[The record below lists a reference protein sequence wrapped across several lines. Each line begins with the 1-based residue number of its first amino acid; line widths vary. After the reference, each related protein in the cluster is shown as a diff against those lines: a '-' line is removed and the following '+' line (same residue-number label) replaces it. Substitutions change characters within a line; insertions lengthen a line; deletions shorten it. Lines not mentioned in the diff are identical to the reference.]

1 MTQHRLSLWTL
12 VLALV
17 GAGLLATPASAQ
29 YPADDV
35 PVSEYDVTE
44 LSYPE
49 LRDFDIPDPER
60 IELDNGMTIFLL
72 EDNELPLINATA
84 RIAGGGVYD
93 PDDKVG
99 LASVAG
105 QVMRT
110 GGTESLSPDSLNQQ
124 LESLG
129 ASIETGMGSTSGSAF
144 MSTLSDN
151 VDEVLPL
158 FAEVLRAPGFE
169 QEQVDLAKNQQ
180 RSAISRRN
188 DNPQQIAQREFDQV
202 LYGEDSPYARTSEY
216 YTIDAVEREDLVAFH
231 EQYVHP
237 ENIILSVWGD
247 FDADNMRT
255 RLEEAFADWTPSE
268 EAVMPEAP
276 ERTANEGPSVNFIP
290 KDDVNQSTIFIGHH
304 GDITREHSDYPAV
317 VAMNE
322 VLSGGFSGRLFQ
334 NVRRDQGLAYSVF
347 GVYGAGYDRPGRFY
361 SGVFTRSARTVD
373 AAESVLEEI
382 RGMRE
387 APPSQE
393 ELDQAR
399 DAYLNSFVFNFD
411 SKREILSRLMTYEY
425 YGYSPDFLQS
435 LVDAMAEITPEDIH
449 RVAQEYLR
457 PDDAHI
463 VVLGR
468 EDDFERDLAE
478 LSADGTVNT
487 IDISIP
493 TSPPSDG
500 ESTAATEEEQTEGRA
515 LLNDVQEAL
524 GGETLANVEAMR
536 FVEET
541 TLQQQ
546 GQEVVIEARQTLAA
560 DGRLYLEQDLPNGA
574 TLTIIDDGETLWL
587 DVPGRGTQEA
597 PSQVRQQFDP
607 QRWRELPYLLARLDH
622 DDLTVQA
629 TGSETIDGTELR
641 TVRVTP
647 PVGEPFTL
655 YIDPESG
662 LPQRMDYTSMTQQG
676 PAQLTDVFED
686 YREVDG
692 IMMAFTTR
700 SLRDGEE
707 AQRSILQEAVI
718 NPDIEEG
725 LFSVDTEE

>member
-1 MTQHRLSLWTL
+1 MLAM
-12 VLALV
+12 ALV
-17 GAGLLATPASAQ
+17 WAGMLAAPATAQTPTTTDS
-29 YPADDV
+29 DDDI

-72 EDNELPLINATA
+72 EDSELPLINATA

-110 GGTESLSPDSLNQQ
+110 GGTESLSPDELNQQ

-144 MSTLSDN
+144 MSTLSEN

-158 FAEVLRAPGFE
+158 FAEVLRAPRFE

-180 RSAISRRN
+180 RSVISRRN

-202 LYGEDSPYARTSEY
+202 LYGENSPYARTSEY
-216 YTIDAVEREDLVAFH
+216 YTVNAIERDDLVDFH
-231 EQYVHP
+231 EQYVNP

-247 FDADNMRT
+247 FDADAMRT
-255 RLEEAFADWTPSE
+255 RLEDAFADWTPSE
-268 EAVMPEAP
+268 EATVPEAP
-276 ERTANEGPSVNFIP
+276 ERTANESPSVNFIP
-290 KDDVNQSTIFIGHH
+290 KDDVNQSTIFIGHY
-304 GDITREHSDYPAV
+304 GDITRNHPDYPAV

-347 GVYGAGYDRPGRFY
+347 GTYGAGYDRPGRFY

-411 SKREILSRLMTYEY
+411 SKRQILSRLMTYEH
-425 YGYSPDFLQS
+425 YGYSPDFLQD

-457 PDDAHI
+457 PDEAHI

-478 LSADGTVNT
+478 LSSDGTVNT

-493 TSPPSDG
+493 TSPPSDS
-500 ESTAATEEEQTEGRA
+500 EPTAATEEEQTEGRA

-541 TLQQQ
+541 TMQQQ
-546 GQEVVIEARQTLAA
+546 GQEVVIEARQTLAS
-560 DGRLYLEQDLPNGA
+560 DGRLYLEQDLPNGV

-587 DVPGRGTQEA
+587 EVPGQGTQEA
-597 PSQVRQQFDP
+597 PPQVRQQFDP

-647 PVGEPFTL
+647 PVGEPFML
-655 YIDPESG
+655 YIDAESN
-662 LPQRMDYTSMTQQG
+662 LPQRMDYTAMTQQG

-686 YREVDG
+686 YRDVDG
-692 IMMAFTTR
+692 IMVAFTTR

-707 AQRSILQEAVI
+707 TQRSMLQEAVV

-725 LFSVDTEE
+725 LFSVDNEE

>member
-1 MTQHRLSLWTL
+1 MTQLRIPLWM
-12 VLALV
+12 LALTL
-17 GAGLLATPASAQ
+17 ACTGLLAAPAAAQ
-29 YPADDV
+29 APDDV
-35 PVSEYDVTE
+35 PVSEYDATE
-44 LSYPE
+44 LTYPE
-49 LRDFDIPDPER
+49 LRDFQVPEPER
-60 IELDNGMTIFLL
+60 VELDNGMTILL
-72 EDNELPLINATA
+72 LQDNELPLVNATA
-84 RIAGGGVYD
+84 RIAGGSVYD
-93 PDDKVG
+93 PADKVG

-105 QVMRT
+105 QVMRS
-110 GGTESLSPDSLNQQ
+110 GGTESLTPDELNQQ

-129 ASIETGMGSTSGSAF
+129 ASVETGMGSTSGSAF

-158 FAEVLRAPGFE
+158 FAEVLRAPRFD

-202 LYGEDSPYARTSEY
+202 LYGEESPYARTSEY
-216 YTIDAVEREDLVAFH
+216 YTIDAIERADLVDFH

-247 FDADNMRT
+247 FDAEAMQAQ
-255 RLEEAFADWTPSE
+255 LEDAFADWTPSDD
-268 EAVMPEAP
+268 AVTPEPP
-276 ERTANEGPSVNFIP
+276 ERTADAGPSVNLIP
-290 KDDVNQSTIFIGHH
+290 KDDVNQSTIFIGHG
-304 GDITREHSDYPAV
+304 GDITREHPDYPAV
-317 VAMNE
+317 LAMNE

-347 GVYGAGYDRPGRFY
+347 GTYSAGYDRPGRFY
-361 SGVFTRSARTVD
+361 SGVFTRSGRTVD

-411 SKREILSRLMTYEY
+411 SKRQILSRLMTYEY
-425 YGYSPDFLQS
+425 YGYPTDFLQG
-435 LVDAMAEITPEDIH
+435 LVDDMADITPEDVH

-457 PDDAHI
+457 PSDAHI

-468 EDDFERDLAE
+468 ESDFERDLTT
-478 LSADGTVNT
+478 LADNGTVHT

-493 TSPPSDG
+493 TSPPSD
-500 ESTAATEEEQTEGRA
+500 EEPAAATEEEQAEGRA
-515 LLNDVQEAL
+515 LLDDVQQAL
-524 GGETLANVEAMR
+524 GGETLANASALR
-536 FVEET
+536 IVEET

-546 GQEVVIEARQTLAA
+546 GQEVVTESRSTLAA
-560 DGRLYLEQDLPNGA
+560 DGRFYLEQDLPNGI

-587 DVPGRGTQEA
+587 QVPGQGTQEA
-597 PSQVRQQFDP
+597 PPQVRQQFDP

-622 DDLTVQA
+622 EDLTVQA
-629 TGSETIDGTELR
+629 TGSETVDGTELH

-647 PVGEPFTL
+647 PVGDPFTL
-655 YIDPESG
+655 YIDPESN
-662 LPQRMDYTSMTQQG
+662 LPQRMDYTAMTQQG
-676 PAQLTDVFED
+676 PAQLTDLFTD
-686 YREVDG
+686 YQEVDG
-692 IMMAFTTR
+692 VTMAFTTR
-700 SLRDGEE
+700 TLRDGEE
-707 AQRSILQEAVI
+707 AQSATVQEATV
-718 NPDIEEG
+718 NPDIADD

>member
-110 GGTESLSPDSLNQQ
+110 GGTESLSPDSLNQR

-129 ASIETGMGSTSGSAF
+129 ASVETGMGSTSGSAF

-268 EAVMPEAP
+268 EAVTPEAP

-304 GDITREHSDYPAV
+304 GDITREHPDYPAV

-457 PDDAHI
+457 PNDAHI

-478 LSADGTVNT
+478 LSSDGTVNT

-515 LLNDVQEAL
+515 LLNNVQEAL

-587 DVPGRGTQEA
+587 EVPGRGTQEA